1 VHSEHDFATTN
12 MIHNIFHPIMIV
24 CTTAAL
30 ITVFLPNSLGF
41 VVNPMSLSS
50 SGTSR
55 VTHSTATHGLRM
67 AVEEDLLDELTDHDE
82 EGSRLATS
90 IAGWLDEE
98 WMPQE
103 VHVKMGESAKR
114 SFITARESGVN
125 TVRILFAC
133 VQ

>member
-1 VHSEHDFATTN
+1 
-12 MIHNIFHPIMIV
+12 MIV

-98 WMPQE
+98 
-103 VHVKMGESAKR
+103 VSDR
-114 SFITARESGVN
+114 RN
-125 TVRILFAC
+125 RCNL
-133 VQ
+133 